1 MKRKLF
7 VSSNI
12 SLQIR
17 KNLVKAY
24 VWSNAWYGSET
35 WIIGDTQRR
44 RLEAFSLMPKENDE
58 NKVSGQSDK
67 ERCLLK
73 NWREKK
79 FVEEFC

>member
-1 MKRKLF
+1 MLDTSKDGRSKKEIASRINQAKDAFNMKRKLF

-35 WIIGDTQRR
+35 WIIGDT
-44 RLEAFSLMPKENDE
+44 KEED
-58 NKVSGQSDK
+58 
-67 ERCLLK
+67 
-73 NWREKK
+73 WRHS
-79 FVEEFC
+79 V